1 MRAEE
6 PSPPRAG
13 VRAEGLHGNTAD
25 SCPLALLL
33 VDVIND
39 FDFEGGPQ
47 LLRSALPAAR
57 KLAGLRARARRAQ
70 VPCIYANDNFGRW
83 RSDFSAQVEH
93 CLHEGRGAELASLLA
108 PRPEDYFV
116 LKPKHSAFYQTC
128 LELLLQHL
136 GVKTLVIGGFSAESC
151 VSFSAAEAY
160 LRGYT
165 VIVPSDGTASRT
177 SAAKRDALA
186 QLARSAHVR
195 SPRAQQIRF
204 ARGRGGAELRLV
216 KRC

>member
-1 MRAEE
+1 MRPEQ
-6 PSPPRAG
+6 PSPSRAG
-13 VRAEGLHGNTAD
+13 VRAEGLHGNTPD

-33 VDVIND
+33 IDVIND
-39 FDFEGGPQ
+39 FDFEGGTQ

-57 KLAGLRARARRAQ
+57 QLAALRARAQRAH

-83 RSDFSAQVEH
+83 RSDFGAQVEH
-93 CLHEGRGAELASLLA
+93 CLHEGRGAELVSLLV
-108 PRPEDYFV
+108 PTPEDYFV

-151 VSFSAAEAY
+151 VSFSAADAY

-177 SAAKRDALA
+177 GAAKRDALA

-195 SPRAQQIRF
+195 SPRTQQIRF
-204 ARGRGGAELRLV
+204 SRGRGGASLRLV
-216 KRC
+216 KRR